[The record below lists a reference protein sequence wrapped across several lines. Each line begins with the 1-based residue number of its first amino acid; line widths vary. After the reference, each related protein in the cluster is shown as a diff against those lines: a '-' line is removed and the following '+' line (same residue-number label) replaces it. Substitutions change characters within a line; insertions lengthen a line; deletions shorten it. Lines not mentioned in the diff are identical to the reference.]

1 MGVKQF
7 NVANLGSVGLLDP
20 EQMGYQ
26 DSVEIIKDESFK
38 IQKSFVKIGWYLKH
52 IRDNQLYVEDGYANI
67 YECAAD
73 QFGYSQSS
81 VSRFINICEKFSKNQ
96 NSPEL
101 DTRYAGFD
109 KSQMIE
115 MLPLNPD
122 ELEKVTPDMTVSQ
135 IREIKADRKAK
146 SSESHPEEVNVPGQ
160 TSIEKDFS
168 EYMPSSTASNSTDS
182 RSEEYAMSH
191 NEIENPDQP
200 EDASADS
207 EKLHDESWL
216 VEQYVK
222 TMPHEAAKLFEVCR
236 KEQSNTDRAKAIQK
250 LIAPEGFHSTSC
262 SEYDF
267 SFYGFAK
274 GVYFKIGC
282 NSLHLTYAQL
292 AKELT
297 KYAISHDKVDG
308 KKKLDVSESPSMK
321 SDDSIKQPALP
332 NLKNNEQRKEWLAN
346 YKVWGLWYTDDHID
360 VNYYKFDFPDGSRL
374 VVAEYPQRYNYW
386 NGQKWDECFYHLLE
400 KSKKC
405 YHGTYD
411 EKYRHSTDSET
422 YLVEFLK
429 NLQKKG

>member
-1 MGVKQF
+1 MGVKHF

-26 DSVEIIKDESFK
+26 DSVEVIKDESFK

-52 IRDNQLYVEDGYANI
+52 IRDNQLYAEDGYANI

-81 VSRFINICEKFSKNQ
+81 VSRFINICEKFSKDQ

-122 ELEKVTPDMTVSQ
+122 ELEKVTPEMTVSQ
-135 IREIKADRKAK
+135 IREIKSDRKTK
-146 SSESHPEEVNVPGQ
+146 SSELQPEEANIPGQ

-168 EYMPSSTASNSTDS
+168 EYMPTSAILHPTYPEGMEDV
-182 RSEEYAMSH
+182 H
-191 NEIENPDQP
+191 NEVENPDKAEVAS
-200 EDASADS
+200 EDI
-207 EKLHDESWL
+207 
-216 VEQYVK
+216 
-222 TMPHEAAKLFEVCR
+222 
-236 KEQSNTDRAKAIQK
+236 KEQSNANEKQELFSSLQSDGSSDQ
-250 LIAPEGFHSTSC
+250 P
-262 SEYDF
+262 DF
-267 SFYGFAK
+267 P
-274 GVYFKIGC
+274 V
-282 NSLHLTYAQL
+282 
-292 AKELT
+292 
-297 KYAISHDKVDG
+297 
-308 KKKLDVSESPSMK
+308 
-321 SDDSIKQPALP
+321 
-332 NLKNNEQRKEWLAN
+332 LKNNDQRKEWLAN

-360 VNYYKFDFPDGSRL
+360 VNYYKFDFLDGSRL

-386 NGQKWDECFYHLLE
+386 DGKKKDECFYHLLE